1 MNRLRHSYT
10 GYLRLMQL
18 SSYDLF
24 VFVEGKQSDS
34 YFYANI
40 CASIPNLHVRYE
52 ICTAQQLPGSTG
64 GKQALLSF
72 FSFLRQSKALVS
84 SLGGQRTTTCIFFLD
99 KDVDDLHRKKKR
111 SHHVVYTEHY
121 DVQNYIF
128 MHGNLLTGAASAASV
143 DPARLR
149 AELSDA
155 PRWSLR
161 ISILWREWIAFCLRV
176 LEENIS
182 CVANYRVMSQVQ
194 TRPCGP
200 TDARRY
206 AALTCDVARRCR
218 LPVAVFRKR
227 LAATTRKV
235 DRYFATGQHHRI
247 FKGKWFA
254 TVLADDID
262 RIMGGRPYN
271 RRGLVSRLTCSVAA
285 TLDFTEPWADH
296 FRNPIHNVTAML

>member
-1 MNRLRHSYT
+1 
-10 GYLRLMQL
+10 MQL
-18 SSYDLF
+18 SSTDLF
-24 VFVEGKQSDS
+24 VFVEGKQSDP
-34 YFYANI
+34 YFYARI
-40 CASIPNLHVRYE
+40 CASIPDLHVRYE
-52 ICTAQQLPGSTG
+52 ICTARQLPGATG

-72 FSFLRQSKALVS
+72 FSFLRQCRALVS
-84 SLGGQRTTTCIFFLD
+84 SLEGQATTSIFILD
-99 KDVDDLHRKKKR
+99 KDVDDLQHKKKR
-111 SHHVVYTEHY
+111 SQHVVYTEYY

-128 MHGNLLTGAASAASV
+128 MYGNLLTGAASAASV

-155 PRWSLR
+155 PRWCLR
-161 ISILWREWIAFCLRV
+161 IVRLWREWISLCLCV

-182 CVANYRVMSQVQ
+182 CEVNYKVLSRVQ

-206 AALTCDVARRCR
+206 ATLTRDVARRCG
-218 LPVAVFRKR
+218 LPVAVFRQR

-235 DRYFATGQHHRI
+235 DKYFARGQHHRI

-254 TVLADDID
+254 TVLADDVD
-262 RIMGGRPYN
+262 RIMAGRPYDSS
-271 RRGLVSRLTCSVAA
+271 RLASRLTSSVAA

-296 FRNPIHNVTAML
+296 FRNPIRNVTGML